1 MRDLLED
8 ISAASTSL
16 CTASTISSCIERR
29 GQFIDGKSEKSLQL
43 INPSLIYLV
52 QEVDLVLGWVHVDVD
67 VPRIELEG
75 EVDEGVRALREVG
88 RVHHLQRPLERG
100 GVYQAVVD
108 EEL

>member
-1 MRDLLED
+1 M
-8 ISAASTSL
+8 
-16 CTASTISSCIERR
+16 
-29 GQFIDGKSEKSLQL
+29 
-43 INPSLIYLV
+43 
-52 QEVDLVLGWVHVDVD
+52 LGWVHVDVD

-100 GVYQAVVD
+100 GVHQAVVD